1 MTRTHHVKPSRA
13 NIMSSPAIGKQKKSA
28 VKPRQ
33 KMHLEGE
40 IQPVNGIIELPNMT
54 RQIITCSMGSSS
66 LRVWDLESGMHVGEW
81 KDEGSNKG
89 VLSMALSPDGKTV
102 ACGCEDGIV
111 RLWDISRSRVIKT
124 WTEHT
129 AADHHYAVISISWS
143 PNGGKVVCGNMD
155 GMFRVWNV
163 KSGKIILGP
172 IEIGEYVYGV
182 RYSTDGKMI
191 STGGNMLRVW
201 DANTGEQLKTL
212 EFGIVADMAWTSD
225 GSTLITGSRRFDTST
240 WTEINGEWLAGSSMD
255 TILSPN
261 ERILASVPTADKH
274 TVQLWNLENH
284 QCIGPPLHHEDE
296 DEVSSAVFA
305 ADGNLFVTGCDSGC
319 VYAWDVS
326 AIAIEAGLDGLLTAA
341 KAVKPFVDVNITGRR
356 APKIEGVRRI
366 PPGFFDDHVNSSTS
380 RGHRTAAPL
389 RPSRSSSHNIL
400 SLAQNF
406 LSSMLRRRDGSA
418 IRLPPVVEV
427 PLTAGKPVHLFLYK
441 FFNTNTF

>member
-1 MTRTHHVKPSRA
+1 
-13 NIMSSPAIGKQKKSA
+13 
-28 VKPRQ
+28 
-33 KMHLEGE
+33 
-40 IQPVNGIIELPNMT
+40 
-54 RQIITCSMGSSS
+54 
-66 LRVWDLESGMHVGEW
+66 
-81 KDEGSNKG
+81 
-89 VLSMALSPDGKTV
+89 
-102 ACGCEDGIV
+102 
-111 RLWDISRSRVIKT
+111 
-124 WTEHT
+124 
-129 AADHHYAVISISWS
+129 
-143 PNGGKVVCGNMD
+143 MD

-225 GSTLITGSRRFDTST
+225 GSTLITGSRRFETAT

-255 TILSPN
+255 TMLSPN

-284 QCIGPPLHHEDE
+284 QCIGPPLHHQDE

-305 ADGNLFVTGCDSGC
+305 ADGNLFVTGCDSGR

-326 AIAIEAGLDGLLTAA
+326 AIVIEAGLDGLLTAA
-341 KAVKPFVDVNITGRR
+341 KAVNKPFVDVNVTQRR

-389 RPSRSSSHNIL
+389 QPSRSSSHNIL

-406 LSSMLRRRDGSA
+406 ISSMLRRRDGSA